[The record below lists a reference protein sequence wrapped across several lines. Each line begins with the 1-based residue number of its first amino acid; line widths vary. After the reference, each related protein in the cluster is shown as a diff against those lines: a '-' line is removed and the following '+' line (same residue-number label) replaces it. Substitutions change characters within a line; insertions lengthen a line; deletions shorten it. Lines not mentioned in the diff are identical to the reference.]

1 MSLGVH
7 LKNNLGSE
15 LSGNGLT
22 TSLWADCPIDSI
34 RAGTIPG
41 IIVEPPLESYE
52 STATTVENMCG
63 VPTFEG
69 NCTVSGVAAAGG
81 GVALFGTTDN
91 EEASLAICGE
101 TSAPFVIPADS
112 ADGKKLWFECEIK
125 KSIITTTKAG
135 FFVGLAS
142 EGAAVADFMADGGA
156 DFSDVD
162 LLGFW
167 NDETDATYAGAEVL
181 AVTQKTSAAFDT
193 IIEAVE
199 VLEADTYT
207 RLGFKYD
214 PKAVDTQKIKFYV
227 NGAQQSTYVG
237 ENSGDATVYLG
248 DTTNFPGGEEMGPV
262 VAIKMAAG
270 DDVTVT
276 LRKLRCVQLL

>member
-1 MSLGVH
+1 MTIGVQ
-7 LKNNLGSE
+7 LRNNLGSE

-22 TSLWADCPIDSI
+22 DSLWADCPIDSI
-34 RAGTIPG
+34 RNGTVQG

-63 VPTFEG
+63 LPTFEG
-69 NCTVSGVAAAGG
+69 DCTVAGNATAGG

-91 EEASLAICGE
+91 EEASLAVCGA
-101 TSAPFVIPADS
+101 TNAPFVIPAAS
-112 ADGKKLWFECEIK
+112 TDGKKLWFEVEVK
-125 KSIITTTKAG
+125 KSIITADTGG

-142 EGAAVADFMADGGA
+142 EGAVVADFIADAGD

-167 NDETDATYAGAEVL
+167 NLEGEAGVD
-181 AVTQKTSAAFDT
+181 VITQKTGAAFDT
-193 IIEAVE
+193 IIDAAETLV
-199 VLEADTYT
+199 ADTYT
-207 RLGFKYD
+207 RLGFVYD
-214 PKAVDTQKIKFYV
+214 PDAPDKRKIKFYV
-227 NGAQQSTYVG
+227 NGLQQTTYVG
-237 ENSGDATVYLG
+237 EDSGDQTVYIG

-262 VAIKMAAG
+262 IHLKMASG
-270 DDVTVT
+270 NDLTVT

>member
-1 MSLGVH
+1 MPIGVQYRQ
-7 LKNNLGSE
+7 NILGSE
-15 LSGNGLT
+15 ESGSGLT
-22 TSLWADCPIDSI
+22 TSVWADCPLDSI
-34 RAGTIPG
+34 RSGAIPG

-69 NCTVSGVAAAGG
+69 DCTMNGCATVGG

-91 EEASLAICGE
+91 EEASLQICGE

-112 ADGKKLWFECEIK
+112 ADGKKLWFECEVK
-125 KSIITTTKAG
+125 KSIITASKAG
-135 FFVGLAS
+135 FFVGLTS
-142 EGAAVADFMADGGA
+142 EAACVADFIADAGN

-167 NDETDATYAGAEVL
+167 NLEGEANIDVI
-181 AVTQKTSAAFDT
+181 TQKTGAAFDT
-193 IIEAVE
+193 IIDAAE
-199 VLEADTYT
+199 VLVADTYT
-207 RLGFKYD
+207 RLGFIYD
-214 PKAVDTQKIKFYV
+214 PNGPAKKKIKFYV
-227 NGAQQSTYVG
+227 NGKEQTTYVG

-248 DTTNFPGGEEMGPV
+248 DTTNFPGGEEMGP
-262 VAIKMAAG
+262 AIHLKMAAN